1 MANERKSGLGRGLS
15 NLLGET
21 IKSEDKPK
29 NTTRIVY
36 REEDFNDDINKEIE
50 GKLVEVPSSNNVSR
64 ETIEE
69 SHQESKKS
77 ENTPHKRNLK
87 EEKKNSNE
95 DERFKELPLNQIVP
109 NPDQPRSN
117 FNREKLKELADSIK
131 ENGVIQP
138 ILVRKISDQKYQIIA
153 GERRWQ
159 ASQIAKNLTIPAII
173 SSTEEDE
180 SLELALIENI
190 QRDDLNPIEEAWGY
204 KRLMDKLNLTQAQLA
219 QMMSKGRST
228 ISNAIRLLD
237 LPENAQE
244 AMFNNQLT
252 PGHAR
257 AILSVPSE
265 EGRQKLIEKINA
277 NHLSVRDTESLARLL
292 SLNPAQSKVKKTVPS
307 EYKAISKELKKQLSA
322 PVKIKT
328 TNGKNKIEIAFNDEK
343 DLIRIFDLIVKND

>member
-21 IKSEDKPK
+21 IKTEK
-29 NTTRIVY
+29 NNTSTTRIVY
-36 REEDFNDDINKEIE
+36 REEDFEDDINKDVE
-50 GKLVEVPSSNNVSR
+50 GKIVEVPSSENVSR
-64 ETIEE
+64 ETTQDISQDIKINED
-69 SHQESKKS
+69 K
-77 ENTPHKRNLK
+77 PHKRNLK
-87 EEKKNSNE
+87 EEKKNAENE
-95 DERFKELPLNQIVP
+95 EKFKELPINQITP

-117 FNREKLKELADSIK
+117 FDREKLNELASSIK

-159 ASQIAKNLTIPAII
+159 ASQIAKKLTIPAII
-173 SSTEEDE
+173 SSTQEEE

-228 ISNAIRLLD
+228 ITNAIRLLD

-244 AMFNNQLT
+244 AMFNNKLT

-265 EGRQKLIEKINA
+265 DGRQKLLKKINE
-277 NHLSVRDTESLARLL
+277 NNLSVRETESLARLL
-292 SLNPAQSKVKKTVPS
+292 TLDPSKTKAKKVIPT

-328 TNGKNKIEIAFNDEK
+328 NNGKNKIEISFNDEK